1 MTDPNIIAWL
11 QNLNALV
18 GGLFLL
24 ATFGL
29 VAMRQVDACLRLFVA
44 LSIFLAASAFLLS
57 ALFQNWH
64 LTVVGVVDILTKAI
78 QADARE
84 HSAYLHRLSKGVPRV
99 LEKLLIELAT
109 RKYKIDSSFGRHLLD
124 LDRRIR
130 EIAR

>member
-11 QNLNALV
+11 QNLNAVV

-99 LEKLLIELAT
+99 LEELLIELAT